1 MLSTITNA
9 ITSVFSNKAAKDA
22 IINAAITKVA
32 GGSDRAAITA
42 GLGTFA
48 SQEYGIPGI
57 PDFLGTPPINP
68 NAPDPR
74 SFAEA
79 QKGIIAGIEEFDRLI
94 EQADRV
100 GDPALANEYAKGK
113 GALQKQL
120 ADINKQIATTTT
132 PVKTGGTPEFIK
144 NIGDYFGFGGL
155 EDLKEKYL
163 DKDSRFRTP
172 LGKGLPSPSGL
183 ALPAFLGLLAY
194 DRAKDKRGGIALT
207 PQVMMDSLGRYQLA
221 SDMGTGGTRAE
232 FGLGPKP
239 SVLNVA
245 GGGEINRQYFNQGG
259 IAELDM
265 RDGGES
271 AGPGTGTSDDIPAML
286 SDGEYVMTAKA
297 TRGAG
302 AFDLSKSDSG
312 ITLVK
317 TDNPDR
323 ERGVANMR
331 ELMNIFEEI

>member
-1 MLSTITNA
+1 MFSTITNA
-9 ITSVFSNKAAKDA
+9 ITSVFSSKAAKDA

-32 GGSDRAAITA
+32 GGSDRAAIAT

-48 SQEYGIPGI
+48 NQKYEIPGI

-68 NAPDPR
+68 NAADVR
-74 SFAEA
+74 DAYDLTAANSIKIAIDAARE
-79 QKGIIAGIEEFDRLI
+79 KGDL
-94 EQADRV
+94 EQVAV
-100 GDPALANEYAKGK
+100 
-113 GALQKQL
+113 LQQELK
-120 ADINKQIATTTT
+120 KYEK
-132 PVKTGGTPEFIK
+132 PKTPEFIK

-163 DKDSRFRTP
+163 DKDSAFRTP
-172 LGKGLPSPSGL
+172 LGEGLPSPSGL
-183 ALPAFLGLLAY
+183 ALPALLGYMAY
-194 DRAKDKRGGIALT
+194 DSAKDRKGGIALT

-245 GGGEINRQYFNQGG
+245 GGGEINRQYFSEGG

>member
-1 MLSTITNA
+1 MAIEFITNA
-9 ITSVFSNKAAKDA
+9 ITSVFKNEAAKDA
-22 IINAAITKVA
+22 IINAAITKAA
-32 GGSDRAAITA
+32 GGTDKQVLAS

-48 SQEYGIPGI
+48 SQEYGTPK
-57 PDFLGTPPINP
+57 TPPP
-68 NAPDPR
+68 FTEGVP
-74 SFAEA
+74 
-79 QKGIIAGIEEFDRLI
+79 QMTIEDL
-94 EQADRV
+94 
-100 GDPALANEYAKGK
+100 
-113 GALQKQL
+113 L
-120 ADINKQIATTTT
+120 ADILEYRKGAEFDISMGDPGGAEEKYTKIREAEEKIDQLKKPA
-132 PVKTGGTPEFIK
+132 KTGGTPQFIK
-144 NIGDYFGFGGL
+144 TIGDYLGFGGL
-155 EDLKEKYL
+155 DDLKEKYL
-163 DKDSRFRTP
+163 DKDSAFRTP
-172 LGKGLPSPSGL
+172 LGEGLPSLSGL
-183 ALPAFLGLLAY
+183 ALPALLGYMAY
-194 DRAKDKRGGIALT
+194 DSAKDRKGGIALT
-207 PQVMMDSLGRYQLA
+207 PQVMMDSLGRYQMA

-271 AGPGTGTSDDIPAML
+271 EGPGTGTSDDIPAML

>member
-1 MLSTITNA
+1 MALEFITNA

-22 IINAAITKVA
+22 IINAAITKAA
-32 GGSDRAAITA
+32 GGSDKQVLAS

-48 SQEYGIPGI
+48 SQEYGIPEI
-57 PDFLGTPPINP
+57 PGFPGTPPINP

-74 SFAEA
+74 DAYNLTAANSIKIAIDAARE
-79 QKGIIAGIEEFDRLI
+79 KGDLDQVA
-94 EQADRV
+94 V
-100 GDPALANEYAKGK
+100 
-113 GALQKQL
+113 LQQELK
-120 ADINKQIATTTT
+120 KYEK
-132 PVKTGGTPEFIK
+132 PKTPEFIK
-144 NIGDYFGFGGL
+144 TIGDYLGFGGL

-163 DKDSRFRTP
+163 DKDSTFRTP
-172 LGKGLPSPSGL
+172 LGEGLPSPSGL
-183 ALPAFLGLLAY
+183 ALPALLGYMAY
-194 DRAKDKRGGIALT
+194 DSAKDRKGGIALT
-207 PQVMMDSLGRYQLA
+207 PQVMMDSLGRYQMA

-245 GGGEINRQYFNQGG
+245 GGGEINRQYFSEGG

-271 AGPGTGTSDDIPAML
+271 EGPGTGTSDDIPAML

-331 ELMNIFEEI
+331 ELMNIFEEM

>member
-9 ITSVFSNKAAKDA
+9 ITSVFSNEAAKDA
-22 IINAAITKVA
+22 IINAAITKAA

-57 PDFLGTPPINP
+57 PGTGTV
-68 NAPDPR
+68 PDPTANAAKNQIAANIAKMKQMADLAAIEGN
-74 SFAEA
+74 FA
-79 QKGIIAGIEEFDRLI
+79 R
-94 EQADRV
+94 
-100 GDPALANEYAKGK
+100 AKE
-113 GALQKQL
+113 LQDSTKILEKQL
-120 ADINKQIATTTT
+120 ADINKQITTTTT
-132 PVKTGGTPEFIK
+132 PTRKGG
-144 NIGDYFGFGGL
+144 IGDYFGLGGL
-155 EDLKEKYL
+155 EGLKSAYG
-163 DKDSRFRTP
+163 KDSVFDKFP
-172 LGKGLPSPSGL
+172 GGIGGLAAMGVLGK
-183 ALPAFLGLLAY
+183 AVY
-194 DRAKDKRGGIALT
+194 DDYKKREKGIAAT

-221 SDMGTGGTRAE
+221 SDMGTGGTRGE

-239 SVLNVA
+239 SVLKVA
-245 GGGEINRQYFNQGG
+245 GGGEINRQYFSEGG

-271 AGPGTGTSDDIPAML
+271 EGPGTGTSDDIPAML